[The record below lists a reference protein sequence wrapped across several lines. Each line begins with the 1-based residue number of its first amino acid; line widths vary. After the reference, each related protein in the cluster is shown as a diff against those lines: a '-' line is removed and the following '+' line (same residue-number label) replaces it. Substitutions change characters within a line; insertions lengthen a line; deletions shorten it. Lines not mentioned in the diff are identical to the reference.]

1 MLIKQVH
8 QKSAIFACIGISQI
22 LVLSFNQMCAMGV
35 MFYLSNT
42 AISNIKGSS
51 LISKNNAINLM
62 ENADLT

>member
-1 MLIKQVH
+1 
-8 QKSAIFACIGISQI
+8 
-22 LVLSFNQMCAMGV
+22 MCAMGV

-51 LISKNNAINLM
+51 LISKNNAINLT

>member
-1 MLIKQVH
+1 M
-8 QKSAIFACIGISQI
+8 S
-22 LVLSFNQMCAMGV
+22 AMGV